1 METKFKRLK
10 FNVVVNAFL
19 RTAEI
24 THKDETIEM
33 NFEDL
38 DEWNT
43 FKMGGRDFD
52 IHFLY
57 DEEFSVSIYDVQDG
71 QINTD
76 NWHSVKLK
84 IKM

>member
-1 METKFKRLK
+1 MKTFKQLKFKV
-10 FNVVVNAFL
+10 FVNSFF

-33 NFEDL
+33 NFETL
-38 DEWNT
+38 DEWNA
-43 FKMGGRDFD
+43 FKMNGKDFD
-52 IHFLY
+52 IHFHY

-84 IKM
+84 LKM